1 MDVLE
6 KLTILTDA
14 AKYDAACT
22 SSGGSRSFQKGHIG
36 NTSSSV
42 AGCCHSF
49 SADGRCVTLLKVLM
63 TNRCVY
69 DCKYC
74 VNRRSNDTRRAIFTP
89 EELAD
94 LTISFYRRNY
104 IEGLFLSSGVYRSPD
119 YTTELMIKAL
129 RLLREMY
136 RFNGYIH
143 AKAIPGTAPE
153 LVQGLIAGGQA
164 AMFTAQEGAE
174 DSEQLAADDLAAA
187 RLNEKDALV
196 ALAASGRTPY
206 SIGALKYAR
215 ARGAAAIAL
224 VCSPNSP
231 MSKEAILTIC
241 PLPGPEVITG
251 STRLKAGTAQK
262 LVLNMLSTGIMIKLG
277 KVYGNLMVDVQATN
291 QKLAERSKLIVMEA
305 TGCSRAEAEA
315 ALDSTDGSAKLAIF
329 LRLSGLDV
337 QTAKQ
342 KLKAADGYVAKAL
355 MNCTK
360 ASPVHN

>member
-1 MDVLE
+1 ML
-6 KLTILTDA
+6 KL
-14 AKYDAACT
+14 
-22 SSGGSRSFQKGHIG
+22 
-36 NTSSSV
+36 
-42 AGCCHSF
+42 
-49 SADGRCVTLLKVLM
+49 
-63 TNRCVY
+63 
-69 DCKYC
+69 
-74 VNRRSNDTRRAIFTP
+74 
-89 EELAD
+89 EELATEKINPATRHID
-94 LTISFYRRNY
+94 TM
-104 IEGLFLSSGVYRSPD
+104 
-119 YTTELMIKAL
+119 TTLEMVNAINQEDVKVATAVGRELPAI
-129 RLLREMY
+129 
-136 RFNGYIH
+136 
-143 AKAIPGTAPE
+143 AKAIDIITDRLKRGGRLFYAGAGTSGRLGVLDASECPPTFGTKPE
-153 LVQGLIAGGQA
+153 LVQGLIAGGRD
-164 AMFTAQEGAE
+164 AMFVAKEGAE
-174 DSEQLAADDLAAA
+174 DSEQLAADNLSAVG
-187 RLNEKDALV
+187 LNEKDALV

-215 ARGAAAIAL
+215 AKGAAAIAL

-315 ALDSTDGSAKLAIF
+315 ALDSTEGSAKLAIF

-355 MNCTK
+355 MDCTK

>member
-1 MDVLE
+1 ML
-6 KLTILTDA
+6 KL
-14 AKYDAACT
+14 
-22 SSGGSRSFQKGHIG
+22 
-36 NTSSSV
+36 
-42 AGCCHSF
+42 
-49 SADGRCVTLLKVLM
+49 
-63 TNRCVY
+63 
-69 DCKYC
+69 
-74 VNRRSNDTRRAIFTP
+74 
-89 EELAD
+89 EELATEKINPATRHID
-94 LTISFYRRNY
+94 TM
-104 IEGLFLSSGVYRSPD
+104 
-119 YTTELMIKAL
+119 TTLEMVSVINQEDVKVATAVGRELPAI
-129 RLLREMY
+129 
-136 RFNGYIH
+136 
-143 AKAIPGTAPE
+143 AKAIDIITDRLKRGGRLFYAGAGTSGRLGVLDASECPPTFGTKPE
-153 LVQGLIAGGQA
+153 LVQGLIAGGRD
-164 AMFTAQEGAE
+164 AMFVAKEGAE
-174 DSEQLAADDLAAA
+174 DSEQLAADNLSAVG
-187 RLNEKDALV
+187 LNEKDALV

-231 MSKEAILTIC
+231 MSREAILTIC

-315 ALDSTDGSAKLAIF
+315 ALDSTEGSAKLAIF

>member
-1 MDVLE
+1 ML
-6 KLTILTDA
+6 KL
-14 AKYDAACT
+14 
-22 SSGGSRSFQKGHIG
+22 
-36 NTSSSV
+36 
-42 AGCCHSF
+42 
-49 SADGRCVTLLKVLM
+49 
-63 TNRCVY
+63 
-69 DCKYC
+69 
-74 VNRRSNDTRRAIFTP
+74 
-89 EELAD
+89 EELATEKINPATRHID
-94 LTISFYRRNY
+94 TM
-104 IEGLFLSSGVYRSPD
+104 
-119 YTTELMIKAL
+119 TTLEMVSVINQEDVKVATAVGRELPAI
-129 RLLREMY
+129 
-136 RFNGYIH
+136 
-143 AKAIPGTAPE
+143 AKAIDIITERLKRGGRLFYAGAGTSGRLGVLDASECPPTFGTKPE
-153 LVQGLIAGGQA
+153 LVQGLIAGGRD
-164 AMFTAQEGAE
+164 AMFVAKEGAE
-174 DSEQLAADDLAAA
+174 DSEQLAADNLSAVG
-187 RLNEKDALV
+187 LNEKDALV

-215 ARGAAAIAL
+215 AKGAAAIAL

-231 MSKEAILTIC
+231 MSREAVLTIC

-315 ALDSTDGSAKLAIF
+315 ALDSTEGSAKLAIF
-329 LRLSGLDV
+329 LLLSGLDV

>member
-1 MDVLE
+1 ML
-6 KLTILTDA
+6 KL
-14 AKYDAACT
+14 
-22 SSGGSRSFQKGHIG
+22 
-36 NTSSSV
+36 
-42 AGCCHSF
+42 
-49 SADGRCVTLLKVLM
+49 
-63 TNRCVY
+63 
-69 DCKYC
+69 
-74 VNRRSNDTRRAIFTP
+74 
-89 EELAD
+89 EELATEKINPATRHID
-94 LTISFYRRNY
+94 TM
-104 IEGLFLSSGVYRSPD
+104 
-119 YTTELMIKAL
+119 TTLEMVSVINQEDVKVATAVGRELPAI
-129 RLLREMY
+129 
-136 RFNGYIH
+136 
-143 AKAIPGTAPE
+143 AKAIDIITDRLKRGGRLFYAGAGTSGRLGVLDASECPPTFGTKPE
-153 LVQGLIAGGQA
+153 LVQGLIAGGRD
-164 AMFTAQEGAE
+164 AMFVAKEGAE
-174 DSEQLAADDLAAA
+174 DSEQLAADNLSAVG
-187 RLNEKDALV
+187 LNEKDALV

-231 MSKEAILTIC
+231 MSKEAVLTIC

-315 ALDSTDGSAKLAIF
+315 ALDSTEGSAKLAIF
-329 LRLSGLDV
+329 LLLSGLDV

>member
-1 MDVLE
+1 ML
-6 KLTILTDA
+6 KL
-14 AKYDAACT
+14 
-22 SSGGSRSFQKGHIG
+22 
-36 NTSSSV
+36 
-42 AGCCHSF
+42 
-49 SADGRCVTLLKVLM
+49 
-63 TNRCVY
+63 
-69 DCKYC
+69 
-74 VNRRSNDTRRAIFTP
+74 
-89 EELAD
+89 EELATEKINPATRHID
-94 LTISFYRRNY
+94 TM
-104 IEGLFLSSGVYRSPD
+104 
-119 YTTELMIKAL
+119 TTLEMVSVINQEDVKVATAVGRELPAI
-129 RLLREMY
+129 
-136 RFNGYIH
+136 
-143 AKAIPGTAPE
+143 AKAIDIITDRLKRGGRLFYAGAGTSGRLGVLDASECPPTFGTKPE
-153 LVQGLIAGGQA
+153 LVQGLIAGGRD
-164 AMFTAQEGAE
+164 AMFVAKEGAE
-174 DSEQLAADDLAAA
+174 DSEQLAADNLSAVG
-187 RLNEKDALV
+187 LNEKDALV

-215 ARGAAAIAL
+215 AKGAAAIAL

-355 MNCTK
+355 MDCTK

>member
-1 MDVLE
+1 ML
-6 KLTILTDA
+6 KL
-14 AKYDAACT
+14 
-22 SSGGSRSFQKGHIG
+22 
-36 NTSSSV
+36 
-42 AGCCHSF
+42 
-49 SADGRCVTLLKVLM
+49 
-63 TNRCVY
+63 
-69 DCKYC
+69 
-74 VNRRSNDTRRAIFTP
+74 
-89 EELAD
+89 EELATEKINPATRHID
-94 LTISFYRRNY
+94 TM
-104 IEGLFLSSGVYRSPD
+104 
-119 YTTELMIKAL
+119 TTLEMVRVINQEDVKVATAVGRELPAI
-129 RLLREMY
+129 
-136 RFNGYIH
+136 
-143 AKAIPGTAPE
+143 AKAIDIITDRLKRGGRLFYAGAGTSGRLGVLDASECPPTFGTKPE
-153 LVQGLIAGGQA
+153 LVQGLIAGGRD
-164 AMFTAQEGAE
+164 AMFVAKEGAE
-174 DSEQLAADDLAAA
+174 DSEQLAADNLSAVG
-187 RLNEKDALV
+187 LNEKDALV

-215 ARGAAAIAL
+215 AKGAAAIAL

-315 ALDSTDGSAKLAIF
+315 ALDSTEGSAKLAIF

-355 MNCTK
+355 MDCTK

>member
-1 MDVLE
+1 ML
-6 KLTILTDA
+6 KL
-14 AKYDAACT
+14 
-22 SSGGSRSFQKGHIG
+22 
-36 NTSSSV
+36 
-42 AGCCHSF
+42 
-49 SADGRCVTLLKVLM
+49 
-63 TNRCVY
+63 
-69 DCKYC
+69 
-74 VNRRSNDTRRAIFTP
+74 
-89 EELAD
+89 EELATEKINPATRHID
-94 LTISFYRRNY
+94 TM
-104 IEGLFLSSGVYRSPD
+104 
-119 YTTELMIKAL
+119 TTLEMVSVINQEDVKVATAVGRELPAI
-129 RLLREMY
+129 
-136 RFNGYIH
+136 
-143 AKAIPGTAPE
+143 AKAIDIITDRLKRGGRLFYAGAGTSGRLGVLDASECPPTFGTKPE
-153 LVQGLIAGGQA
+153 LVQGLIAGGRD
-164 AMFTAQEGAE
+164 AMFVAKEGAE
-174 DSEQLAADDLAAA
+174 DSEQLAADNLSAVG
-187 RLNEKDALV
+187 LNEKDALV

-215 ARGAAAIAL
+215 AKGAAAIAL

-277 KVYGNLMVDVQATN
+277 KVYGNLMVDVQTTN
-291 QKLAERSKLIVMEA
+291 QKLAERSKRIVMEA

-315 ALDSTDGSAKLAIF
+315 ALDSTEGSAKLAIF
-329 LRLSGLDV
+329 LLLSGLDV

>member
-1 MDVLE
+1 ML
-6 KLTILTDA
+6 KL
-14 AKYDAACT
+14 
-22 SSGGSRSFQKGHIG
+22 
-36 NTSSSV
+36 
-42 AGCCHSF
+42 
-49 SADGRCVTLLKVLM
+49 
-63 TNRCVY
+63 
-69 DCKYC
+69 
-74 VNRRSNDTRRAIFTP
+74 
-89 EELAD
+89 EELATEKINPATRHID
-94 LTISFYRRNY
+94 TM
-104 IEGLFLSSGVYRSPD
+104 
-119 YTTELMIKAL
+119 TTLEMVSVINQEDVKVATAVGRELPAI
-129 RLLREMY
+129 
-136 RFNGYIH
+136 
-143 AKAIPGTAPE
+143 AKAIDIITDRLKRGGRLFYAGAGTSGRLGVLDASECPPTFGTKPE
-153 LVQGLIAGGQA
+153 LVQGLIAGGRD
-164 AMFTAQEGAE
+164 AMFVAKEGAE
-174 DSEQLAADDLAAA
+174 DSEQLAADNLSAVG
-187 RLNEKDALV
+187 LNEKDALV

-231 MSKEAILTIC
+231 MSREAVLTIC

-315 ALDSTDGSAKLAIF
+315 ALDSTEGSAKLAIF
-329 LRLSGLDV
+329 LLLSGLDV

-355 MNCTK
+355 MDCTK